1 MRLKDKIALITGSS
15 RGIGKSIALQYAME
29 GAKVIVSATTLESAE
44 KTVNEIKQSGGEAF
58 AIAVDIA
65 NKDNVFAMYEKIL
78 NQYDR
83 LDIVVNNA
91 GISMTKSTIEL
102 TEDDWDRTIDINL
115 KGTFLSCQIAAKKM
129 FAQGGGCIINISS
142 IWGSAAAPE
151 RAAYCAS
158 KWGVEGLSK
167 VLAIEWASKGIRV
180 NCIAPGYTYTD
191 QVKELIERGIVKE
204 EIFKKRIPLQRFAT
218 VKDIGSVAIFLASE
232 EASYING
239 EIIRVDGGFNA
250 FGYLVE

>member
-83 LDIVVNNA
+83 
-91 GISMTKSTIEL
+91 
-102 TEDDWDRTIDINL
+102 
-115 KGTFLSCQIAAKKM
+115 
-129 FAQGGGCIINISS
+129 
-142 IWGSAAAPE
+142 
-151 RAAYCAS
+151 
-158 KWGVEGLSK
+158 
-167 VLAIEWASKGIRV
+167 
-180 NCIAPGYTYTD
+180 
-191 QVKELIERGIVKE
+191 
-204 EIFKKRIPLQRFAT
+204 
-218 VKDIGSVAIFLASE
+218 
-232 EASYING
+232 
-239 EIIRVDGGFNA
+239 
-250 FGYLVE
+250 